1 MISLNGTVLVA
12 LFSNYKESPGTEMRN
27 VYKFEVLYM

>member
-27 VYKFEVLYM
+27 VHKFEVLYM